1 MLLGEFDR
9 LFNLQKNL
17 LPVTKA
23 LNLPI
28 NQKQDKKM

>member
-23 LNLPI
+23 LNIPI
-28 NQKQDKKM
+28 NHNQDRKI